1 MSEKETKS
9 ADKGAKNT
17 RAKSKPNG
25 TSRKATGD
33 ELLEAIE
40 AESWESV
47 KPRTSSLAAFRDI
60 ILVGGLLAVGAWFY
74 YQHVTVKAEVAK
86 LVVRAADFMEKDD
99 IVQLKKAEKIYL
111 EALALDDDNPIILS
125 ALAET
130 YFHLD
135 RHGLNKLADSESFQ
149 RKAEAVE
156 AKTPERYANS
166 AYIKIKKGQ
175 AGAAAADIKALLD
188 QKVYSPKLAHA
199 YGWALMEQGD
209 YLRANQVLAQ
219 SIETDFNAIR
229 FSLTLAEVAHR
240 QGKERAALKSLS
252 KILQRGM
259 NPDHAI
265 ALGWSA
271 ALRAKN
277 YGNLART
284 AQYLADLQKLD
295 ATLSPVGKA
304 YKAWAEGEFN
314 LALLKPDV
322 AIEKA
327 DEASKLIGIKFAP
340 FIDMK
345 ARALQQQGKNAEAIA
360 AFEEGIA
367 ALPKYR
373 GLAWGLAKLKS
384 SMGDDAALD
393 LVAAIE
399 KTEKGF
405 VGAEFEIF
413 RGDHYLKK
421 GKLEEAKAAYTKA
434 ADLGNDA
441 EILLGIARVA
451 FYEEKAKGNKADIEK
466 VSEKLQE
473 AFDARRIFP
482 ELNELMADI
491 SLWNFQVPAADKA
504 FMDAEDQ
511 YKKLKTPVPVLVEFF
526 DRTINT
532 YDSATEKQVKK
543 DAAKMVKQWKQ
554 RKADYL
560 ASVIAGMN

>member
-1 MSEKETKS
+1 M
-9 ADKGAKNT
+9 D
-17 RAKSKPNG
+17 RSKHP
-25 TSRKATGD
+25 R
-33 ELLEAIE
+33 LL
-40 AESWESV
+40 
-47 KPRTSSLAAFRDI
+47 
-60 ILVGGLLAVGAWFY
+60 
-74 YQHVTVKAEVAK
+74 
-86 LVVRAADFMEKDD
+86 
-99 IVQLKKAEKIYL
+99 
-111 EALALDDDNPIILS
+111 
-125 ALAET
+125 
-130 YFHLD
+130 
-135 RHGLNKLADSESFQ
+135 
-149 RKAEAVE
+149 
-156 AKTPERYANS
+156 
-166 AYIKIKKGQ
+166 
-175 AGAAAADIKALLD
+175 
-188 QKVYSPKLAHA
+188 
-199 YGWALMEQGD
+199 
-209 YLRANQVLAQ
+209 
-219 SIETDFNAIR
+219 FN
-229 FSLTLAEVAHR
+229 
-240 QGKERAALKSLS
+240 
-252 KILQRGM
+252 
-259 NPDHAI
+259 
-265 ALGWSA
+265 
-271 ALRAKN
+271 
-277 YGNLART
+277 
-284 AQYLADLQKLD
+284 
-295 ATLSPVGKA
+295 
-304 YKAWAEGEFN
+304 
-314 LALLKPDV
+314 
-322 AIEKA
+322 
-327 DEASKLIGIKFAP
+327 
-340 FIDMK
+340 
-345 ARALQQQGKNAEAIA
+345 
-360 AFEEGIA
+360 EEGIA

-466 VSEKLQE
+466 VSEKLQ
-473 AFDARRIFP
+473 DARRIFP